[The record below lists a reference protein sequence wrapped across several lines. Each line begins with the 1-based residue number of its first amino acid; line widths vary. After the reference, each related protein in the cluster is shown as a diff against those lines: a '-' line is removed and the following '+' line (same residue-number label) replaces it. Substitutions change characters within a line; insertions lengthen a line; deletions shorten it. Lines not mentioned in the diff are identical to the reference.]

1 MAKLP
6 KFIDK
11 IIYTNNQSYPISSS
25 FRGILRLSPND
36 IESFK
41 QRQLIQLTDQDK
53 ITYGNKS
60 NYADCIDFGS
70 DVAEGSFI
78 DCDID
83 DTMILCSDS
92 EGYAVGFRLSSN
104 NPEFDNLGIIGT
116 FETKTLQLF
125 TKGDTNTFTINGQ
138 KMPTQAQ
145 VKTTAPQTPEP
156 SGKFFLRMYNNEWDY
171 YPPDDFIKETIIEV
185 LRQFETIP
193 TGSIHW
199 CPVTITQYKTL
210 CEKQSKQ
217 YTHNITDSDPLVRD
231 FLVCD
236 GRKYLCSD
244 FPELA
249 KILSGEKVSNHTK
262 VPKKDEEGNDI
273 SPIEFY
279 YPSSRESYESE
290 GQNENKKHYFHV
302 PDLRHMFISS
312 VIAKGIHG
320 TSDNAESG
328 DILSPDSGTYTP
340 DCNADGIT
348 IDKNQHRHFTAY
360 GTWQVRG
367 YSDYVQDGATG
378 YDYKDYYPNVKV
390 KKDENTYNYLTYNTN
405 PTTPVIPSDKIQK
418 SQGKLPAFEL
428 KNNDII
434 GIMPLHNHPYAYYS
448 TTGSTASGGMIGF
461 GQRIGENNR
470 DSHSGANSVSAAYFL
485 SRPNFN
491 KPALNVKFVGRSSY
505 DIDSYDPDS
514 KPQDTKAVAHGHE
527 NTSEF
532 YAMLPLIKI

>member
-36 IESFK
+36 IESYK
-41 QRQLIQLTDQDK
+41 QRQLIQLNDQDK

-60 NYADCIDFGS
+60 NYADCINFGT
-70 DVAEGSFI
+70 DVVESSFTY
-78 DCDID
+78 CDID
-83 DTMILCSDS
+83 DTMILCTDS

-104 NPEFDNLGIIGT
+104 NPEFDNLGVIGT

-138 KMPTQAQ
+138 KMPIKAQ
-145 VKTTAPQTPEP
+145 EEKGE
-156 SGKFFLRMYNNEWDY
+156 SFLRMNNNEWEY
-171 YPPDDFIKETIIEV
+171 YSPNEFIEKTIIEV
-185 LRQFETIP
+185 LRSFETIP

-199 CPVTITQYKTL
+199 CPVTIDQYKKL
-210 CEKQSKQ
+210 CEKHN
-217 YTHNITDSDPLVRD
+217 YTHNQTDSDPLVRD

-236 GRKYLCSD
+236 GRNYLCAD

-249 KILSGEKVSNHTK
+249 KILKGEKVSTHTK
-262 VPKKDEEGNDI
+262 VPKKDEDGNEI

-279 YPSSRESYESE
+279 YPSSRDDSYE
-290 GQNENKKHYFHV
+290 QKNKIHYFHV

-320 TSDNAESG
+320 TSDNAG
-328 DILSPDSGTYTP
+328 TDDKVSPDSGTYTP

-367 YSDYVQDGATG
+367 YSDYVQVGANG
-378 YDYKDYYPNVKV
+378 YEYKDYYPNIKV
-390 KKDENTYNYLTYNTN
+390 QNKNISNNNPNPYIDLDYK
-405 PTTPVIPSDKIQK
+405 PTTPVIPSGKIQK
-418 SQGKLPAFEL
+418 SSGKLPEFKL
-428 KNNDII
+428 GNNDII
-434 GIMPLHNHPYAYYS
+434 GIMPLHNHPYAYY
-448 TTGSTASGGMIGF
+448 TTGGSTASGGMIGF

-470 DSHSGANSVSAAYFL
+470 DSHTGVNSVSAAYFL
-485 SRPNFN
+485 SRPNFK

-505 DIDSYDPDS
+505 DIDSYDTTS
-514 KPQDTKAVAHGHE
+514 KPEDSKAVAHGHE

>member
-1 MAKLP
+1 MANLP

-11 IIYTNNQSYPISSS
+11 IIYTNDQSYPISSS

-36 IESFK
+36 IETYK

-60 NYADCIDFGS
+60 NYADCINFGS
-70 DVAEGSFI
+70 DVVEGSFI

-83 DTMILCSDS
+83 TTMILCSDS
-92 EGYAVGFRLSSN
+92 EGYAVGFRLSAT
-104 NPEFDNLGIIGT
+104 NPEFDNLGVIGT

-125 TKGDTNTFTINGQ
+125 TKGDTNTFIINGQ
-138 KMPTQAQ
+138 KMPTKAHNS
-145 VKTTAPQTPEP
+145 
-156 SGKFFLRMYNNEWDY
+156 SGKYFLKMNNNEWGY
-171 YPPDDFIKETIIEV
+171 YSPNDFIKKTIIEI
-185 LRQFETIP
+185 LRSFETIP

-199 CPVTITQYKTL
+199 CPVTIEQYKTL

-217 YTHNITDSDPLVRD
+217 YTHNITDSDPLIRD

-236 GRKYLCSD
+236 GRKYMCAD

-249 KILSGEKVSNHTK
+249 KILNGEKVSTHKEGKHDITDKDGKTTTTK
-262 VPKKDEEGNDI
+262 
-273 SPIEFY
+273 FY
-279 YPSSRESYESE
+279 YPSSRDDSYE
-290 GQNENKKHYFHV
+290 QKNKKHYFHV

-320 TSDNAESG
+320 TSDNAEID
-328 DILSPDSGTYTP
+328 DILSPESGTYTP
-340 DCNADGIT
+340 DCNAEGIT

-367 YSDYVQDGATG
+367 YSDYVQPDKGG
-378 YDYKDYYPNVKV
+378 YDYKDYYPNIKV
-390 KKDENTYNYLTYNTN
+390 KNGDSYTNLSYN

-418 SQGKLPAFEL
+418 TNGNLPKFEL
-428 KNNDII
+428 AENDII

-448 TTGSTASGGMIGF
+448 TTGSTKSGGMIGF
-461 GQRIGENNR
+461 GQRIGQNNR
-470 DSHSGANSVSAAYFL
+470 DSHSGVNSVSAAYFL
-485 SRPNFN
+485 SRPNFK
-491 KPALNVKFVGRSSY
+491 KPALNVQFVGKSSFE
-505 DIDSYDPDS
+505 IDSYDPAS
-514 KPQDTKAVAHGHE
+514 KPTDSEAIAHGHE
-527 NTSEF
+527 NTSQF